1 MKLFLQKEINDV
13 KLKSVKELHIFL
25 DDEI

>member
-13 KLKSVKELHIFL
+13 KLKPVKELHISL